1 VRRLSQLIVGLLG
14 LAALGS
20 DVSAGEPHRSA
31 SAHSAETVRRKAVPR
46 AVRRTGVCDTLLP
59 LRVSFRFGT
68 GSRPAAPPTLGR
80 KGELYVGTAD
90 GIVHALHADG
100 SYRWSYTLRGAV
112 TGRAL
117 LDSHGQILVPTAR
130 SIYALRPNGTLA
142 WAFNNPVELLGDL
155 LRDGQG
161 RIRFASTD
169 GRLFE
174 FDGRGALIRHLRG
187 RRPWSALPVLLPDG
201 SVAVGSASGLVLVS
215 QGDAVA
221 RFELDGAVDQVLWCP
236 GDRLCA
242 VANGELELLGAGS
255 AWRTPAR
262 RAAAHGAW
270 LAVLADERTLSLH
283 RGAAEKR
290 MFTTTLPDAASA
302 APAIDAQGRVY
313 VPLMSGAL
321 VVYSAAGKLAGC
333 EQIGRAQ
340 LATPAIASDGT
351 VLLAG
356 RDGVIAAVSAE

>member
-20 DVSAGEPHRSA
+20 DVSAREPHRSA
-31 SAHSAETVRRKAVPR
+31 SAHSAETTRRKAVPR

-68 GSRPAAPPTLGR
+68 GSRPAAPPTLGK

-142 WAFNNPVELLGDL
+142 WTFNNPVELLGDL

-161 RIRFASTD
+161 RIRFASAD

-174 FDGRGALIRHLRG
+174 FDERGALIRHLRG

-242 VANGELELLGAGS
+242 VANGKLELLGAGS
-255 AWRTPAR
+255 AWQTPAR

-290 MFTTTLPDAASA
+290 VFTTTLPDAASA

-313 VPLMSGAL
+313 VPLMSGAI
-321 VVYSAAGKLAGC
+321 VAYSATGKLAGC
-333 EQIGRAQ
+333 EQIGRSQ
-340 LATPAIASDGT
+340 LATPVIASDGT